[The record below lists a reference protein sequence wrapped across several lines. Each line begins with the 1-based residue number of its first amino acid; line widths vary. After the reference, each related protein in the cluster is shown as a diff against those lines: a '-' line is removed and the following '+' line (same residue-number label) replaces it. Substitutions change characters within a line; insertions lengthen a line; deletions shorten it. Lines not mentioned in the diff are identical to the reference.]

1 MTMKAFLAFNFLLV
15 FSISF
20 AQAPFQKRY
29 GGHGK
34 QSIYSMVSTKDN
46 IVTTGFTSSFGDGRQ
61 GFISFLDNK
70 GEIDKF
76 ATFGGDK
83 TEVIYKIISTKDGGY
98 ITVGSTSSFGR
109 KIDVLVVKFTAKGK
123 VEWQSTY
130 GSDLVDIG
138 FDIIQTYDL
147 GYLVVGETN
156 SYTAHDHD
164 AFALKLDPQGELTW
178 ACLYGNDKI
187 DYANK
192 VVEVSGGY
200 VIAGES
206 DSYSEKGW
214 DIFLTKINTSGT
226 VDWMKTYGGEADDN
240 QDDLIVNEEKNL
252 VVVGSSESVGTAGRD
267 ILFMEISPN
276 DGQILNARTYGGDK
290 SEEPKSVL
298 QLDDGGYI
306 ITGFTNSYNEHHTDE
321 DAFLLNINKHLMPRF
336 SKTFGHV
343 KQDFAWAS
351 LLKGDNIF
359 LGGSTGSFTEL
370 SEEQY
375 MYLVKLPNR
384 RQMFTCELSNVQV
397 SMLMQ
402 DLILD
407 KIIVKDEELLK
418 QDSDFTRVI
427 DFDLQYK
434 LVGIIDQ
441 IDVCTEGEYVDPKN
455 ATLFKASSGH

>member
-1 MTMKAFLAFNFLLV
+1 MKAFLAFNFFLILGYA
-15 FSISF
+15 FS
-20 AQAPFQKRY
+20 QAPFQKRY

-34 QSIYSMVSTKDN
+34 QSIYSMLAVNDK
-46 IVTTGFTSSFGDGRQ
+46 IVTTGFTSSFGNGRQ
-61 GFISFLDNK
+61 GYVSFLDK
-70 GEIDKF
+70 AGKVEKF

-109 KIDVLVVKFTAKGK
+109 KIDVLVVKFTTSGDI
-123 VEWQSTY
+123 EWQSVY

-156 SYTAHDHD
+156 SFTAHDHD
-164 AFALKLDPQGELTW
+164 AFALKLDTKGGLTW

-226 VDWMKTYGGEADDN
+226 VDWMKTYGGEEDDN
-240 QDDLIVNEEKNL
+240 QDDLIINNDKNL
-252 VVVGSSESVGTAGRD
+252 VVVGSSESVGTSGRD
-267 ILFMEISPN
+267 ILFMEISPS
-276 DGQILNARTYGGDK
+276 DGQIIKARTYGGGK
-290 SEEPKSVL
+290 SEEPKSVI
-298 QLDDGGYI
+298 QLENEGYV
-306 ITGFTNSYNEHHTDE
+306 ITGFSNSYNEQHTEE
-321 DAFLLNINKHLMPRF
+321 DVFMLNINKHLMPRF
-336 SKTFGHV
+336 SKTFGHL
-343 KQDFAWAS
+343 KQDFAWTS
-351 LLKGDNIF
+351 VKNGDDIF
-359 LGGSTGSFTEL
+359 IGGTTGSFTEL

-375 MYLVKLPNR
+375 MYMIKVPNR
-384 RQMFTCELSNVQV
+384 RQSFTCELSNVQV

-402 DLILD
+402 DIILN

-418 QDSDFTRVI
+418 QKSDFTRVENI
-427 DFDLQYK
+427 DLSYE
-434 LVGIIDQ
+434 VIEVVDQ
-441 IDVCTEGEYVDPKN
+441 IDVCAEGEYNEPKN
-455 ATLFKASSGH
+455 ATLFKASSGN